1 MQGGALERT
10 VARAGS
16 TAGPGA
22 QSTPR
27 QMLKQ
32 KQAQERSLKCHAV
45 LPDVECQLQAVSSCR
60 DLAPQLGLVPRR
72 AATLG
77 RGAQPM
83 RRLLLKLSHLAMPML
98 LPSPLPLRCA
108 LSPRLQTT
116 TLHPHYVPLII

>member
-32 KQAQERSLKCHAV
+32 KQAQERSFKCHAL
-45 LPDVECQLQAVSSCR
+45 LPDVKCCLQAVSSCR
-60 DLAPQLGLVPRR
+60 DLAPQLGLLPRR
-72 AATLG
+72 AAT
-77 RGAQPM
+77 GAQPM
-83 RRLLLKLSHLAMPML
+83 RRQLHKRSHPAMPML

-108 LSPRLQTT
+108 LSPRLQITA
-116 TLHPHYVPLII
+116 LDLSYVSLIA